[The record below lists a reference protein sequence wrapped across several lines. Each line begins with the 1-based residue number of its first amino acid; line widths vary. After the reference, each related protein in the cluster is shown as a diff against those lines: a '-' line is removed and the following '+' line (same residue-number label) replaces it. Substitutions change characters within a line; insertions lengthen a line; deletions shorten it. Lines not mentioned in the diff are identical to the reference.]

1 MQRIRAL
8 MNMGKMMALTFS
20 NSEETVFKRAVSYL
34 ADELKTE
41 VEQPVFLPVLSFQGM
56 EIMQYQRRVLRDRKD
71 VRLICHE

>member
-1 MQRIRAL
+1 